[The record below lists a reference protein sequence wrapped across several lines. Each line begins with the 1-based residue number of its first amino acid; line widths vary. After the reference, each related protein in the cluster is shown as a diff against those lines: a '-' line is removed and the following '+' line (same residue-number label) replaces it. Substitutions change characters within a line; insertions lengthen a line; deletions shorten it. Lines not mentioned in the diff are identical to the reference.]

1 MILLPWLLIIRVWAL
16 VDLAFVPYFQGYT
29 WHTYISV
36 VVPSLLKQASPVTA
50 VNFSCA
56 PPHPPMLEARGPNS
70 FQQTTYHPAPI
81 PVLKYDGGRRLGK
94 KVVLGIEREKQEP
107 LR

>member
-1 MILLPWLLIIRVWAL
+1 MLLPWLLIMRVWAL
-16 VDLAFVPYFQGYT
+16 VDLAVVPDFQGYT
-29 WHTYISV
+29 RHTYISV

-56 PPHPPMLEARGPNS
+56 PPMLEARGPNS